1 MSVIIA
7 SGEQISRSPL
17 NLSKSKQMF
26 SFSRAERFEKLKNSR
41 YIKNILNLISK
52 INL

>member
-7 SGEQISRSPL
+7 SGEQISKSPL

-26 SFSRAERFEKLKNSR
+26 SFNKADRFQRLR
-41 YIKNILNLISK
+41 IDG
-52 INL
+52 